1 MGIEEQRDRPGV
13 ARAEEEARW
22 SEWMIRANA
31 GDAEAYTRLLGEIG
45 IVMERYLRRHF
56 GGSDFIEDCVQEC
69 LLSIHRA
76 RATYDPARRLRPWMF
91 TIVRHKAIDMLRHR
105 GSRHRHE
112 VPHRSD
118 EEPATPVTDDP
129 TIALQAAEALR
140 GLAPEYRAALL
151 MTKLEGH
158 SLGEAARRAG
168 VSVTAMKSRVHRGIK
183 QVRHLLAQEED

>member
-22 SEWMIRANA
+22 SEWMARANA
-31 GDAEAYTRLLGEIG
+31 GNAEAYTRLLGEIG
-45 IVMERYLRRHF
+45 IAIERYLRRNF
-56 GGSDFIEDCVQEC
+56 GESDFIEDCVQEC

-105 GSRHRHE
+105 GLRNRHE
-112 VPHRSD
+112 TPEGSGQ
-118 EEPATPVTDDP
+118 EPANPVIDDP
-129 TIALQAAEALR
+129 TIGLQAAEALR
-140 GLAPEYRAALL
+140 GLAPEYRVALL
-151 MTKLEGH
+151 MTKFEGC
-158 SLGEAARRAG
+158 SLDEAARRVG